1 MNSIILI
8 VLGVLLTM
16 GQPAR
21 AVEVPSRE
29 WCKNQLAEQAA
40 ETPTELECIK
50 RYGDKIAG
58 TALQPK
64 RGAIDCAAI
73 EQQKRDLERCL
84 KTDPN
89 SIRCAELSDFD
100 YDESEVAHCRAKPK
114 PTRAAEEVWWTDCRH
129 GWITKEF
136 KGQDDLPVEIIDTS
150 VRITYDELR
159 KLMKDLPRITRAL
172 KACDAYQKCL
182 DDRDAGKV
190 KQCYANDRRWRE
202 YFTGGW

>member
-16 GQPAR
+16 VQPAR

-73 EQQKRDLERCL
+73 EQQKKE
-84 KTDPN
+84 T
-89 SIRCAELSDFD
+89 LSGV
-100 YDESEVAHCRAKPK
+100 SKQTPIPSVVRNCQTLITRRAKLLIAGQSPSPLALLK
-114 PTRAAEEVWWTDCRH
+114 GGMVDRLPTW
-129 GWITKEF
+129 
-136 KGQDDLPVEIIDTS
+136 
-150 VRITYDELR
+150 
-159 KLMKDLPRITRAL
+159 
-172 KACDAYQKCL
+172 L
-182 DDRDAGKV
+182 DHEGVQRGRMIS
-190 KQCYANDRRWRE
+190 QWRS
-202 YFTGGW
+202 